1 MQVNQSTFFYRLRVM
16 KFLENA
22 SAMYFDQPYEGF
34 LPSPLNIAVFTRVF
48 VIDYYIV
55 DLRFY
60 F

>member
-1 MQVNQSTFFYRLRVM
+1 M

-60 F
+60 FLEDEIHYSTNSL